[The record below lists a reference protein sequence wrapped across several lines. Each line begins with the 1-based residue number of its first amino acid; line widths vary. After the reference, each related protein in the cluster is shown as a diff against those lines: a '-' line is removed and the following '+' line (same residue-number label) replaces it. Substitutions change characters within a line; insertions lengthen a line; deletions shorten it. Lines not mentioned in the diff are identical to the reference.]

1 MMNKHSSSLKL
12 WSLFTLVGIT
22 MACAPNIKPVVK
34 GGGSTD
40 TQQAAAGSGA
50 NSSLNGVKDSV
61 TPDILDSAAM
71 RLNMTG
77 VQKYEFGKHS
87 FPVVNFFLPP
97 QADYVQVIRCRS
109 DANLGEL
116 GQIEIGSN
124 NSAAA
129 NVKYAEKDYWKKIAG
144 NSFCAYI
151 TQGSS
156 IDSVIDFYANTGD
169 YVYVARA
176 CIERSRLTSSDSSD
190 DTNFC
195 SRQIAVTTVFRG
207 YINREKQLSAEIKES
222 FRAQRD
228 KVDAMGRELVYLAK
242 QADQQLSECEKRRF
256 SNQVSQRKRQ
266 ALGKLLG
273 IGINLGAQLMGE
285 GIGKSIVSGI
295 GSNFETIFKGLS
307 AQPDDFLPEDFCPGY
322 DLTFR
327 KMSTLQQSMKI
338 EVEDYNSRVQ
348 LLGEK

>member
-1 MMNKHSSSLKL
+1 MMNQLSSNTKL
-12 WSLFTLVGIT
+12 LAFLILTGASA
-22 MACAPNIKPVVK
+22 ACAPTVKPTVRGESPTNSK
-34 GGGSTD
+34 QS
-40 TQQAAAGSGA
+40 GSGSD
-50 NSSLNGVKDSV
+50 SSLNGVKEAVS
-61 TPDILDSAAM
+61 PDVLESTAM

-87 FPVVNFFLPP
+87 FPVVNFFMPK

-116 GQIEIGSN
+116 SQIEIGSN
-124 NSAAA
+124 NTAAA
-129 NVKYAEKDYWKKIAG
+129 NSKYMEKDYWKKIAD

-151 TQGSS
+151 TTGTSV
-156 IDSVIDFYANTGD
+156 DSVIDFYANTGD

-176 CIERSRLTSSDSSD
+176 CIEQSRLTITEGSD

-195 SRQIAVTTVFRG
+195 SRQIAVTNVFRG
-207 YINREKQLSAEIKES
+207 FINREKQLSAELKES
-222 FRAQRD
+222 FRIQRD
-228 KVDAMGRELVYLAK
+228 KVDAMGRKMVYLAK

-256 SNQVSQRKRQ
+256 SNEVSKRKRG

-295 GSNFETIFKGLS
+295 GSDFENIFKGLT
-307 AQPDDFLPEDFCPGY
+307 ARVDDFLPEDFCPGY

-327 KMSTLQQSMKI
+327 EMQTLKQSMST
-338 EVEDYNSRVQ
+338 EAADYKSRVQ